1 MGKIIINIKKDKLYS
16 IEGTDTDVEVRD
28 DEQIHYMIFRKQ
40 EEIYERGTADKH
52 FRDTNHQVIV
62 EKGSRIS

>member
-16 IEGTDTDVEVRD
+16 IEGTDTDVEVID
-28 DEQIHYMIFRKQ
+28 DNQVHHMIFRKQ
-40 EEIYERGTADKH
+40 EEIYEKGSADKY

-62 EKGSRIS
+62 EKGS